1 MDELNKNGVGTPQ
14 VEEESSFNLK
24 DIYTMLILH
33 WPWILLSVVICT
45 GLAYAYLRYAT
56 PVYQANAKMLIKD
69 DETNARS
76 RGANALMNTANLGF
90 MSNSTGIDN
99 EMEIL
104 GSHSITESVVQNLK
118 LYVNYWVKGRLNN
131 RVRYGNQPVSADIDA
146 KHLADLETSIK
157 LEVVRNGNNY
167 EVSGLYS
174 EEVGEER
181 ELEKRTISKTFSKLP
196 ATINLKIGMITLS
209 QNPDGPAMKDG
220 QKETIIINPIQAQAI
235 KYVKSLAIAQTGKLT
250 TIANL
255 TLTDEHPQR
264 ALDFL
269 ENLADTY
276 NKQANDDKN
285 EIAIRTE
292 KFINSRLEK
301 INTELGATE
310 GAIEDYKKQNNLVDV
325 PVNAAQNMQN
335 ANEYDQKLVEME
347 TQIALLNS
355 VGSFV
360 NMPSNRYQTLPSNVG
375 LTDQSAT
382 TLINKYNELV
392 MERNFLL
399 RTASE
404 TNDAVVTLTQQ
415 LDDLLASIKRAL
427 ASAKQN
433 LNIQRNAL
441 SAQASRFLTDVR
453 QTPQQE
459 RVMGEI
465 GRQREVQIALY
476 SMLLQKREE
485 NSISLAA
492 TADKGR
498 LIDKPSY
505 TGQVKPKKP
514 MIMMAGFALGLALPF
529 GILFLVNFFRYKVE
543 GHDDVTSLTTIPI
556 IADVAVASSKVKKK
570 ADIVVHENTNNMMEE
585 IFRTMRTNVQFMLK
599 ENQKVIMVTSSISG
613 EGKTFN
619 AANLAVCFALLGKK
633 VCLVGL
639 DIRKPRLA
647 ELFEI
652 NDTRHGITNLLVKE
666 NPSWEDTCNQMIPS
680 GVNNN
685 LDLLMAGP
693 IPPNPAELIVRTQ
706 LDQVIGHLRD
716 HYDYVL
722 LDTAPVGLVTDSL
735 HLTRLADVTVV
746 VCRAD
751 YTPKADIQ
759 MINALTQEGK
769 LKNTAIVING
779 IDMSK
784 KKYGMAYG
792 YGKYGKYGKYGHY
805 GKYGRSG
812 SYGTYGNYSKSHYG
826 LKDDDSIKS

>member
-1 MDELNKNGVGTPQ
+1 MEELNKNGVMPQ

-33 WPWILLSVVICT
+33 WPWILLSVILCT
-45 GLAYAYLRYAT
+45 GLAYVYIRYAT
-56 PVYQANAKMLIKD
+56 PVFQANAKMLIKD
-69 DETNARS
+69 DENNMRS

-90 MSNSTGIDN
+90 MTNSTGIDN

-104 GSHSITESVVQNLK
+104 GSHSISESVVQNLK
-118 LYVNYWVKGRLNN
+118 LYVNYWVQGRLNA
-131 RVRYGNQPVSADIDA
+131 RVRYGNQPVTVDLDA
-146 KHLADLETSIK
+146 KHLKELKQPIK
-157 LEVVRNGNNY
+157 LEIVRKGDNY
-167 EVSGLYS
+167 QVTGLYKV
-174 EEVGEER
+174 EVGEER
-181 ELEKRTISKTFSKLP
+181 QLEKRTVSKSFNALP
-196 ATINLKIGMITLS
+196 ASINIKPGLISFTK
-209 QNPDGPAMKDG
+209 NPDGPGMKDG
-220 QKETIIINPIQAQAI
+220 DKEIVIINPIEVQAN
-235 KYVKSLAIAQTGKLT
+235 KYVKALNIAQTGKLT
-250 TIANL
+250 TIANI
-255 TLTDEHPQR
+255 TLTDEDPQR

-269 ENLADTY
+269 ENLAETY
-276 NKQANDDKN
+276 NRQANDDKN
-285 EIAIRTE
+285 EIAVRTE

-301 INTELGATE
+301 INKELGTTE
-310 GAIEDYKKQNNLVDV
+310 GAIEDFKKQNNLVDV
-325 PVNAAQNMQN
+325 PVNAAMNMQN

-375 LTDQSAT
+375 LTDASAT

-392 MERNFLL
+392 MERNYLL

-404 TNDAVVTLTQQ
+404 SNDAVLTLTQQ
-415 LDDLLASIKRAL
+415 LDEMLASIKRAL
-427 ASAKQN
+427 STAKQN
-433 LNIQRNAL
+433 LTIQRNAL
-441 SAQASRFLTDVR
+441 STQASRFLSDVR

-514 MIMMAGFALGLALPF
+514 MIMLAGGVLGLAIPF
-529 GILFLVNFFRYKVE
+529 GILFLINFFRYKVE
-543 GHDDVTSLTTIPI
+543 GHDDVTSITNIPI

-599 ENQKVIMVTSSISG
+599 EGQKVIMVTSSISG

-652 NDTRHGITNLLVKE
+652 NDYRHGITNLLVKE
-666 NPSWEDTCNQMIPS
+666 HITWEDTFGQMLPS
-680 GVNNN
+680 GVNDN
-685 LDLLMAGP
+685 LNLLMAGP
-693 IPPNPAELIVRTQ
+693 IPPNPAELIVRSQ
-706 LDQVIGHLRD
+706 LDQVIDHLKE

-735 HLTRLADVTVV
+735 HLTRLADITVV

-759 MINALTQEGK
+759 MLDALTKEGK
-769 LKNTAIVING
+769 LKNTALVING

-792 YGKYGKYGKYGHY
+792 YGKYGRYGKYGHY
-805 GKYGRSG
+805 GKYGRGS
-812 SYGTYGNYSKSHYG
+812 SYGTYGNYSQSHYG
-826 LKDDDSIKS
+826 VKNDDSIKG